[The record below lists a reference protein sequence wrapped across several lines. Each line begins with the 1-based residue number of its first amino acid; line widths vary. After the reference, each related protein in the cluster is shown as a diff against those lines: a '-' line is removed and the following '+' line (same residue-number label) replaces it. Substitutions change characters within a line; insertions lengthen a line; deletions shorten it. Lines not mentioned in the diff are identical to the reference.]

1 MIKRLISTT
10 ICVMVLTVLPF
21 VYGCS
26 SGTKEGAAQTVTPGA
41 TPVPSPDANLQAAI
55 TGVTIASAPVVTF
68 TLNDQDGNPLDPNAL
83 VADTANSGR
92 VRFYIAQIGADG
104 NYKNYIINSSGSPTY
119 DAGGTFATVSPG
131 VFTYTFATDITKNPI
146 YNPALTHTV
155 VAQIQRNRTSPV
167 GTTFQQ
173 AVNPYLNFR
182 PDGQAVTETREI
194 VAVSNCNECHG
205 KLGLHGGGRRDVALC
220 IVCHN
225 PGVVDPTT
233 GNSVDFKVLIH
244 KIHMGEKLPS
254 NKAGGNFTIG
264 STEFGDVTFPFLSGD
279 DLITGTP
286 VQCTKCHRQGKDA
299 AGHAYGKDVD
309 KYKVASMAN
318 CTTCHDATTFD
329 GSTTTTTKNV
339 ETIITIP
346 AVPHTGGLLTSSGLG
361 ACAGCHV
368 PTGSEFGIS
377 VAGAHTVTEQS
388 AIFTGINF
396 QILSVTNATPG
407 NAPSVTFKVTD
418 NSGAPISLTANGAS
432 FNLKLGYAASDY
444 TNNLMENYGQ
454 PFSQAVGAATANG
467 DGSYTIAFA
476 KAIPASA
483 TGVAVVGLEG
493 RKNFTVVSGHK
504 GTKTVQI
511 GGKAVQVYVDL
522 ATGAM
527 VTDPAKTRR
536 KSVDINKCNMCHS
549 RLTLH
554 GANRVDSI
562 EECVICHNADA
573 TDKGRRPTDGS
584 PTADGLVERSIHFKT
599 MIHSIHTGQDLNNKP
614 FIVYGFAGS
623 VNDFSGV
630 TYPRDR
636 RDCNACHID
645 NTTSALPLP
654 DGVLGTTKST
664 GAKTNDNSDNV
675 RVQPITA
682 TCTSCHDSANTATH
696 AADKVSSNRE
706 TCLQCHTTGLTLGAD
721 NAHFPVR

>member
-1 MIKRLISTT
+1 MIKRLISIT
-10 ICVMVLTVLPF
+10 ICVMVLVVLPF
-21 VYGCS
+21 VYGCG
-26 SGTKEGAAQTVTPGA
+26 SGTKEGTAQIETPGTA
-41 TPVPSPDANLQAAI
+41 PVSSPDGNLQATI
-55 TGVTIASAPVVTF
+55 TGVTIASPAVVTF
-68 TLNDQDGNPLDPNAL
+68 SLNDQDGNPLDPNVLA
-83 VADTANSGR
+83 ADTANSGR

-104 NYKNYIINSSGSPTY
+104 NYRNYIKNSSGSPTN
-119 DAGGTFATVSPG
+119 DSGGAFATVSPG
-131 VFTYTFATDITKNPI
+131 VYTYTFATDITKDPI

-155 VAQIQRNRTSPV
+155 VAQIQRNTTSKV

-173 AVNPYLNFR
+173 AVNPYFNFR
-182 PDGQAVTETREI
+182 PDGQQVTVTREI
-194 VAVSNCNECHG
+194 AAVSNCNECHG
-205 KLGLHGGGRRDVALC
+205 KLGLHGGGRRDVAFC

-244 KIHMGEKLPS
+244 KIHMGENLPS
-254 NKAGGNFTIG
+254 NKAGGNFTVG
-264 STEFGDVTFPFLSGD
+264 SHVYGEVTYPFISGD
-279 DLITGTP
+279 NTISGTP
-286 VQCTKCHRQGKDA
+286 VQCSKCHKPGKDA
-299 AGHAYGKDVD
+299 AGRDYGKDVD
-309 KYKVASMAN
+309 RYKVANASN

-329 GSTTTTTKNV
+329 GSTTTTTKNGKNS
-339 ETIITIP
+339 ITIP
-346 AVPHTGGLLTSSGLG
+346 AVPHTGGQLTPS
-361 ACAGCHV
+361 AICAGCHV

-388 AIFTGINF
+388 SIFTGINF
-396 QILSVTNATPG
+396 QILSVANATPG

-418 NSGAPISLTANGAS
+418 NSGSPISLTANGAS

-454 PFSQAVGAATANG
+454 PLSQAVGAATANG
-467 DGSYTIAFA
+467 DGSYTITFA

-483 TGVAVVGLEG
+483 TGIAVVGMEG

-522 ATGAM
+522 ATGAL

-549 RLTLH
+549 RLSLH

-584 PTADGLVERSIHFKT
+584 PTADGLVERSIHLKT
-599 MIHSIHTGQDLNNKP
+599 MIHSIHSGNSLKNKP
-614 FIVYGFAGS
+614 FIVYGFGGS

-636 RDCNACHID
+636 RDCAACHID

-654 DGVLGTTKST
+654 DGALGTTKST
-664 GAKTNDNSDNV
+664 GTKANDDSDNV
-675 RVQPITA
+675 RTQPVTA

-696 AADKVSSNRE
+696 VADKVSSNRE
-706 TCLQCHTTGLTLGAD
+706 TCVQCHTTGLTLGAD